1 MILRLAVR
9 SLATRPLRS
18 AVLAAGFGLG
28 IAVMAALLGV
38 GEVILEQARSPAL
51 AGGGDL
57 VLSGANGPVGSA
69 RFLLAHVIGAD
80 AFRRRTAAA
89 SPSRRAGLY
98 LIVKPG
104 DVVPVSVRGA
114 IPSLQK
120 AVGDSEVSRQEN
132 WTDDPADASWTRPST
147 EEILRSMDRFH
158 PVPRHA
164 AHSSWAEWL
173 YFNGRTSDG
182 RLRFYLTFLVGGGS
196 STGTRPALVRLQLD
210 RGGRSTNYSATAL
223 IDERTLLER
232 APDLDV
238 AGNQVRLDG
247 SRYRIRLALLKETG
261 GAAVIK
267 PARATPRSASL
278 VGNITLE
285 AMPGRSLPPGEIHG
299 ARGWVSGYVVPVLS
313 GTVQG
318 QLTVDGEHID
328 LDGAAGYHD
337 HNWGFWDGVHWQ
349 WGQVADGDLSIVW
362 GRVFPP
368 ADVADPE
375 RIPGVLAVMGRDG
388 PIAFSTN
395 VAIVE
400 SGGGATPS
408 DVTVRATGSAVDL
421 TLSFTVTEHVRTRL
435 SFTEMLSVAT
445 PMDFLQ
451 LGGAYRVTGRAAGRE
466 IAFTARGSA
475 ETFRPDGEER
485 KDR

>member
-1 MILRLAVR
+1 VILRLAVR

-57 VLSGANGPVGSA
+57 VLSGANGPIGSA

-104 DVVPVSVRGA
+104 EVVPVSVRGA

-120 AVGDSEVSRQEN
+120 AVGDPEVSRQEN
-132 WTDDPADASWTRPST
+132 WTDDPADASWTRPAT
-147 EEILRSMDRFH
+147 EDILRAMDRFH

-182 RLRFYLTFLVGGGS
+182 RLRFYLTFLVGGS
-196 STGTRPALVRLQLD
+196 SGTGTRPALVRLQLD
-210 RGGRSTNYSATAL
+210 RAGRSTNYSATAMV
-223 IDERTLLER
+223 DERTLLER

-238 AGNQVRLDG
+238 AGNQVRLEG
-247 SRYRIRLALLKETG
+247 ARYRIRLALMKEDGVATG
-261 GAAVIK
+261 D
-267 PARATPRSASL
+267 
-278 VGNITLE
+278 ITLE
-285 AMPGRSLPPGEIHG
+285 AAPGRSLPPGTIHG

-313 GTVQG
+313 GTIQG
-318 QLTVDGEHID
+318 QLTVDGEPIN

-337 HNWGFWDGVHWQ
+337 HNWGFWDGVRWQ

-368 ADVADPE
+368 ANVADPE

-400 SGGGATPS
+400 ADGGGTPS
-408 DVTVRATGSAVDL
+408 DVTVRATGSAIDL
-421 TLSFTVTEHVRTRL
+421 TLSFTVAEHVRTRL
-435 SFTEMLSVAT
+435 SMIEMVSLAT

-451 LGGAYRVTGRAAGRE
+451 LSGTYRVTGRAAGHE

-475 ETFRPDGEER
+475 ETFRP
-485 KDR
+485 